1 MSGTFKPRMV
11 ILPRGLAAARE
22 ILGRNFQPSERLKAL
37 VYFADGDLQTLSRDE
52 KDTLVKAVSAVRE
65 LPEVVILSQELA
77 GAGSRNLPRR

>member
-1 MSGTFKPRMV
+1 VARSGLAWRSC
-11 ILPRGLAAARE
+11 RAGLAAARE
-22 ILGRNFQPSERLKAL
+22 IFGPNFQPSESLKAL

-65 LPEVVILSQELA
+65 LPEVVILSQHLT